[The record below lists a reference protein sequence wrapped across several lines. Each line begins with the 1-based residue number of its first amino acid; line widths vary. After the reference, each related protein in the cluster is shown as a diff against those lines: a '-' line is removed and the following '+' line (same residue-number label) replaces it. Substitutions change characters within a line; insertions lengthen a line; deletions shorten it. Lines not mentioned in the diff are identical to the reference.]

1 MYLERDLLAEALYP
15 YKVAGDYCEVCYN
28 FDGEQRYL
36 IGSVTICEVCL
47 VDKGMWKEFPEIVD
61 LVEQA
66 EERERTRVRCGG

>member
-1 MYLERDLLAEALYP
+1 MASWEMLYEVLVP

-47 VDKGMWKEFPEIVD
+47 VDEGRWEEFEEIVD
-61 LVEQA
+61 LLEQA
-66 EERERTRVRCGG
+66 EERERMRVRYGG